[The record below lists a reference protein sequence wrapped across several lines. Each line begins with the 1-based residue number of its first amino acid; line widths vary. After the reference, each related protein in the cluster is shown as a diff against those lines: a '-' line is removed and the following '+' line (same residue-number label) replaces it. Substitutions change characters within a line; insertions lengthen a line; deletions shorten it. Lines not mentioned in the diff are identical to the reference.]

1 VCVFK
6 GGLACAVYTMDPR
19 WPVAAQIFLAPIFF
33 KMEPSWRATV
43 PWRRIELRPTSKAAA
58 IANCLAK
65 ARPISRKGA
74 PELSQLQL
82 PLCETQPEVVD
93 GDSDSQPS
101 QPPELLAL
109 CDEPDPSRIYDAA
122 CASSLAD
129 VKVTNSG
136 AADSVSSLADVADS
150 TADSVLADITDRKD
164 SVLGVVLDAA
174 DTSVSSLADVQ
185 LADSAADSVSNMI
198 DVKVDS
204 AASSVSSVPDATGR
218 RKRVVFGQI
227 DVTDKSVSSLAADTD
242 MCANTS
248 YLSLKR
254 RFDRMLG

>member
-43 PWRRIELRPTSKAAA
+43 PWRRFELPLTSKAAA
-58 IANCLAK
+58 IANYQAK

-82 PLCETQPEVVD
+82 PLCETQPEVI
-93 GDSDSQPS
+93 DSDSPPS
-101 QPPELLAL
+101 QPPVLLAL

-185 LADSAADSVSNMI
+185 LADRAADSVSNMI

-227 DVTDKSVSSLAADTD
+227 DATDKSVSSLAADTD